1 MLLDVFE
8 TIEET
13 GATDNQQDHKDSMTD
28 LAVSIESATKYF
40 KEERPYRMFS
50 CISGI
55 AKMIENEAARMK
67 ISMGP
72 DALIRGP
79 AKAKLDKEEVMQ
91 HYRRICSLFQQL
103 KSELNAATWCMD
115 NQMMVVCACLFRTLP
130 ILPSQSALKST
141 RAQQLY
147 PARNAIFDSAFS
159 DTIRRHIC
167 TKGTRT
173 QVLDDLAKWASDP
186 DAPSVFWMNG
196 MAGTGKT
203 TIAYTFSQRLEY
215 DDLLVASF
223 FCSRTSPE
231 CRDVNRIVPT
241 IANQLAGYS
250 PSFQRGLCD
259 SLGVDPRT
267 RSGIT
272 EEFELL
278 LTGPL
283 QEMDRAKIRSQVV
296 VIDGLDECKDR
307 EVIGEILEMTFRYAS
322 QLPIKFFVT
331 SRPIPE
337 IVRIIGAHPGSST
350 VMPLHDI
357 ETLLVSADIEL
368 CLREGLASISPDV
381 SDAVIKLLVEK
392 SGVLFIYAAALL
404 QYVNRRRN
412 GQDRLK
418 SLLETPCS
426 SWSELVDPMYMGIL
440 QSASVDNEELWGRE
454 SDDIRMVIHMVVL
467 AQEPI
472 HAETIAILS
481 NTNDHRRVEH
491 ALSLLL
497 PIIRYSESTR
507 LASTLHMSL
516 QEFVF
521 DQKRS
526 GEYFCNVVE
535 QIPVLA
541 RRCFQVM
548 EDQLRMNIC
557 DLPSSFVPDDKVEDL
572 QDRIEKNISP
582 ALAYVCRNWANHLRL
597 APQSDEF
604 ATTLG
609 DFLSHRLL
617 FWIEV
622 LNLRGELSV
631 GVAALLTAKK
641 WLASLDTAS
650 SRQGLSILIED
661 STKFIM
667 DYASTLA
674 SQSTPHIYISA
685 LALCPRWSTV
695 YTNYWGR
702 ARGLL
707 ELRGSLIERREMAGV
722 VAAATWKTISSV
734 ITLAY
739 SPDGSRIAVGCDDGT
754 VSIRD
759 AYDGTQLTE
768 PLRGRIHR
776 VNSVIFSSDGRHIAS
791 GSADCTIQRWDSLN
805 GTLIGSPMKHTDAVV
820 SVSYSPDNQHI
831 ASGSGD
837 KVWVWDVSNC
847 TLLLGP
853 LEGHGGLV
861 NFVSFSPDG
870 TLIASAS
877 ADHTMQL
884 WRFPDG
890 TPASSPLQGHTG
902 GVTYAVFTPD
912 GSRLVSA
919 SYDGTIR
926 TWNVLDGSPIGLL
939 CQDIGPITSMA
950 LSPDGGSIASVT
962 KWDMQI
968 WRVGGEMLVT
978 GPLVGSAGPVKY
990 SLDGTQLIPCS
1001 LDTVRLWNV
1010 REGVLPIPTPSRR
1023 FPYPVVSSSFLPDG
1037 TCVSLGSGSTNQIYD
1052 LSDGT
1057 CQVDLN
1063 YVAPLASSPSHDS
1076 SPDGSYIS
1084 NTSDGTLRRIV
1095 SAADGSVVAGPF
1107 DPAPKVWQFSHDSRS
1122 IIMGFVDGVVQ
1133 VQSLEDERHITR
1145 LLTTHMNS
1153 VQSIAQ
1159 SPDGSLVASIENER
1173 FVGQS
1178 LRISNLLLLL
1188 LNLQCSDDRDSTS
1201 IETYV
1206 NPDIYAGWHS
1216 REDGWVVN
1224 KNGDLLFWFP
1234 PDIPSGLTPHTSI
1247 VITQFGTLFVP
1258 KQNLCIGDQWSRCYI
1273 VD

>member
-1 MLLDVFE
+1 E
-8 TIEET
+8 A
-13 GATDNQQDHKDSMTD
+13 GATEKQHDYKDSTTD
-28 LAVSIESATKYF
+28 LAVSVESATEYF
-40 KEERPYRMFS
+40 KQEGSYRRFRY
-50 CISGI
+50 ISEI
-55 AKMIENEAARMK
+55 AKVIENEAARMK

-79 AKAKLDKEEVMQ
+79 ATAKLDEEEVMQ

-103 KSELNAATWCMD
+103 KSELNAATWCMG
-115 NQMMVVCACLFRTLP
+115 NEMMV
-130 ILPSQSALKST
+130 ST

-147 PARNAIFDSAFS
+147 PASEAVFDSAISS
-159 DTIRRHIC
+159 DIGRRTC
-167 TKGTRT
+167 TEGTRT

-196 MAGTGKT
+196 VAGTGKT
-203 TIAYTFSQRLEY
+203 TIATTFSQRLEHN
-215 DDLLVASF
+215 DLLVASF
-223 FCSRTSPE
+223 FCTRNSAE
-231 CRDVNRIVPT
+231 CQDVNRIVPT
-241 IANQLAGYS
+241 IAYQLARYS

-283 QEMDRAKIRSQVV
+283 QEMDKAKIRSQVV

-337 IVRIIGAHPGSST
+337 IVRIMGAHPGSST
-350 VMPLHDI
+350 VMLLHDI
-357 ETLLVSADIEL
+357 ETLL
-368 CLREGLASISPDV
+368 
-381 SDAVIKLLVEK
+381 
-392 SGVLFIYAAALL
+392 
-404 QYVNRRRN
+404 
-412 GQDRLK
+412 
-418 SLLETPCS
+418 
-426 SWSELVDPMYMGIL
+426 
-440 QSASVDNEELWGRE
+440 
-454 SDDIRMVIHMVVL
+454 
-467 AQEPI
+467 
-472 HAETIAILS
+472 
-481 NTNDHRRVEH
+481 
-491 ALSLLL
+491 
-497 PIIRYSESTR
+497 
-507 LASTLHMSL
+507 
-516 QEFVF
+516 
-521 DQKRS
+521 
-526 GEYFCNVVE
+526 
-535 QIPVLA
+535 
-541 RRCFQVM
+541 VM

-890 TPASSPLQGHTG
+890 TPASSPFQGHTG

-926 TWNVLDGSPIGLL
+926 TWNVLDGSPIGIL

-962 KWDMQI
+962 KWGMQI
-968 WRVGGEMLVT
+968 WRVGDEMLVT

-990 SLDGTQLIPCS
+990 SPDGTQLISCS

-1107 DPAPKVWQFSHDSRS
+1107 DPPPKVWQFSHDSRS
-1122 IIMGFVDGVVQ
+1122 IIMGFVDGVVR
-1133 VQSLEDERHITR
+1133 VQSLGDERHITR

-1173 FVGQS
+1173 LVGQS

-1258 KQNLCIGDQWSRCYI
+1258 KQNLCIGDQWSQCYI